1 MGTSKSKLLTLNN
14 DIKAIKS
21 QLEDLKTIDKN
32 NDGVITKNEL
42 NDWKLEQKKT
52 MIDLESKIESQVNNK
67 YNKLLANKNK
77 EMTEAIK
84 QIDELTKQINSL
96 KIINTKLEQ
105 KLLTKQNK
113 ELPKDKIQELS
124 KEKINEFVE
133 KLLADENVNIAYLPD
148 FVERQIYKNIFSL
161 LIGLM
166 DNVVNST
173 NIKLLGHNITL
184 NIIPDNDKDTPTNE
198 IDTFTDAE
206 ESYNE

>member
-184 NIIPDNDKDTPTNE
+184 NIIPDNDKDTPTNG